1 MRVFVIPVSS
11 GRYELY
17 CEAAEA
23 HDDRVETS
31 EQGFFARLLG
41 RFDRALDRIER
52 EHRRPPRPV
61 PADAGRVRR
70 LVARLS
76 RRLGRFVAQKVAEQ
90 RVLWRLRG
98 KASATAVH
106 PSDLDDLEAMEI
118 VRGIL
123 REHAGRHGRWLV
135 LYALGFVA
143 SGIVM
148 PIPGPNL
155 IAYYFAFLLVGHFL
169 SRRGARHALRSVTW
183 NLEPNEALVDLRR
196 VAVLEPCERAPRIR
210 EIAGRLGLENL
221 ASFFERVTVTAP

>member
-1 MRVFVIPVSS
+1 M
-11 GRYELY
+11 
-17 CEAAEA
+17 
-23 HDDRVETS
+23 
-31 EQGFFARLLG
+31 
-41 RFDRALDRIER
+41 ALRN
-52 EHRRPPRPV
+52 
-61 PADAGRVRR
+61 
-70 LVARLS
+70 
-76 RRLGRFVAQKVAEQ
+76 
-90 RVLWRLRG
+90 
-98 KASATAVH
+98 
-106 PSDLDDLEAMEI
+106 PSDRQRQAVDQLMAAAASHASSSADPAHA
-118 VRGIL
+118 
-123 REHAGRHGRWLV
+123 HAGRHGRWLV